1 MLQLKKVSG
10 ETADIVDKKIAI
22 ICTKK
27 LKVRNE
33 RMMKKEIVDSVIIRG
48 QQSFENFEVL
58 NPIEI
63 KMENNQ
69 ILNVLQKH
77 LKK

>member
-1 MLQLKKVSG
+1 
-10 ETADIVDKKIAI
+10 
-22 ICTKK
+22 
-27 LKVRNE
+27 
-33 RMMKKEIVDSVIIRG
+33 MMKKEIVDSVIIRD

>member
-1 MLQLKKVSG
+1 
-10 ETADIVDKKIAI
+10 
-22 ICTKK
+22 
-27 LKVRNE
+27 
-33 RMMKKEIVDSVIIRG
+33 MMKKEIVDSVIIRG

>member
-1 MLQLKKVSG
+1 
-10 ETADIVDKKIAI
+10 
-22 ICTKK
+22 
-27 LKVRNE
+27 
-33 RMMKKEIVDSVIIRG
+33 MMEKEIVDSVIIRG

>member
-1 MLQLKKVSG
+1 
-10 ETADIVDKKIAI
+10 
-22 ICTKK
+22 
-27 LKVRNE
+27 
-33 RMMKKEIVDSVIIRG
+33 MMKKQIVDSVIIRG

-63 KMENNQ
+63 KMEKNQ